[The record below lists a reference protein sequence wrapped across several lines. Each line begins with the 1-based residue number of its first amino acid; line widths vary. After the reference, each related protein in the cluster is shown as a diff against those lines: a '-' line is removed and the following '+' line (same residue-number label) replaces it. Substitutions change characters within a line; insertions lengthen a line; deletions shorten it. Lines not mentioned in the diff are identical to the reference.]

1 MAKRRKVRRQSR
13 KQKTRRV
20 KVYIARTLA
29 FILAI
34 AALVAVIFLLIRL
47 FGVVKDA
54 LPFGAGSGALSE
66 ADGEESSNSHNII
79 DLNNDGSLTEK
90 SVEDFDT
97 SEYDPEELKKMV
109 NSTIEKYNALGD
121 ESIVLKSLEIKDGLA
136 RAVIYYKS
144 AKDYAAYNEK
154 IFETGKASDLDITGF
169 TLADD
174 KNQVLTID
182 AMDEIKGNYVMLND
196 DTVIALP
203 KDIQYIS
210 RNVVKTGK
218 KTAEVK
224 KAGINS
230 IIIYK

>member
-1 MAKRRKVRRQSR
+1 MAKRRKVRRQSK
-13 KQKTRRV
+13 KQKARRV
-20 KVYIARTLA
+20 KAYIARILA
-29 FILAI
+29 FILAL
-34 AALVAVIFLLIRL
+34 AALVAVIFLGIRL
-47 FGVVKDA
+47 FGVFKDA
-54 LPFGAGSGALSE
+54 LPTGERAGTE
-66 ADGEESSNSHNII
+66 AETSNAHNII

-97 SEYDPEELKKMV
+97 SEYDPEELKEMV
-109 NSTIEKYNALGD
+109 NSTIDSYNSSGA
-121 ESIVLKSLEIKDGLA
+121 ERIVLKSLEVKGGVA

-144 AKDYAAYNEK
+144 AEDYAAYNEK
-154 IFETGKASDLDITGF
+154 VFETGKASDLDITGF

-174 KNQVLTID
+174 KNEVLTLD
-182 AMDEIKGNYVMLND
+182 SMEKLKGNYVMLND

-203 KDIQYIS
+203 KNIQYIS
-210 RNVVKTGK
+210 RNVEKTGK

>member
-1 MAKRRKVRRQSR
+1 MAKRRKVRRQSKR
-13 KQKTRRV
+13 QKARRV
-20 KVYIARTLA
+20 KAYIARTLA
-29 FILAI
+29 FLLAI
-34 AALVAVIFLLIRL
+34 AALVAVIFLVTRL
-47 FGVVKDA
+47 FGAVKNV
-54 LPFGAGSGALSE
+54 LPIGGST
-66 ADGEESSNSHNII
+66 GEEAEVDSSNAHNVI
-79 DLNNDGSLTEK
+79 DLNKDGSLTEK

-97 SEYDPEELKKMV
+97 SEYDPEELKEMV
-109 NSTIEKYNALGD
+109 NSTIAAYNASGD
-121 ESIVLKSLEIKDGLA
+121 ERIVLKSLEVRDGLA

-144 AKDYAAYNEK
+144 AEDYAAYNEK
-154 IFETGKASDLDITGF
+154 VFETGKASELDITGF

-174 KNQVLTID
+174 KNQVLTLD
-182 AMDEIKGNYVMLND
+182 SMDKIKGNYVMLND

-203 KDIQYIS
+203 KNIQYIS